1 MNYSDN
7 EQLEDTRSL
16 QIELATKMKKML
28 ENEDFKTLF
37 IDGYI
42 EAYALTSLNN
52 AWMFNGE
59 ARVRYVEQIL
69 ARSYFTR
76 YIDDII
82 TQGNEAIQSIRDEQS
97 GFLEEKK

>member
-1 MNYSDN
+1 MNSLDN
-7 EQLEDTRSL
+7 NELEDTRQL
-16 QIELATKMKKML
+16 QVELAEKMKKL
-28 ENEDFKTLF
+28 LNNEDFKTLF
-37 IDGYI
+37 LDGYV
-42 EAYALTSLNN
+42 EAYAMTSVQN

-82 TQGNEAIQSIRDEQS
+82 NEGNEALMSIREEQI
-97 GFLEEKK
+97 ENQE